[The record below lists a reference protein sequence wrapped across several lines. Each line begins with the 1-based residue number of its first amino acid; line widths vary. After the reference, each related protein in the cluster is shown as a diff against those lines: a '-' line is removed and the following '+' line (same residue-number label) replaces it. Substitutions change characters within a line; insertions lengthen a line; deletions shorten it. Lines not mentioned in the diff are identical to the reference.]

1 MATRVKSSQILDGS
15 IVASDLHSAIAIS
28 TTAAGSFASLTANGG
43 VVVDNITIDGTTLA
57 LSSGDLTL
65 DVAGDIILDADGG
78 DFKFRDGGAGFFTI
92 SNSSLDTVLKV
103 IQSNEDFII
112 RGNDNGN
119 EITALTL
126 DMANAGRATFNE
138 NVIINGNLTV
148 EGTRTL
154 LNVATLDVEDKNITL
169 NYHAS
174 NDTSASAGGAGITIQ
189 DAVNASTDASILWDA
204 SGDKFTF
211 SHSLSVG
218 STVNI
223 VTSGSSLFPSLKI
236 DNNGFLGS
244 ASVTDALQFQTSGDL
259 QAKTKIGI
267 GIDPVEILDI
277 KSVSGDARIRLDA
290 PSGSDTEIKFF
301 NAGAAQYTI
310 GHDDATDNFV
320 IGSADVDTPLVSVKK
335 SGNVGIGTNDPTYR
349 LDVLEATGN
358 GLRIKAGD
366 QLTDVALSVGS
377 AGTADKFVVK
387 AGGNVGIG
395 TASPQK
401 SLHVVTNSSTTND
414 TVDVVRIVAQ
424 STGTPLV
431 GFGPTIEFRAERGGA
446 TADSV
451 GRLGFVSDVMTA
463 SRVDGAFVIETAIDG
478 AFTERLK
485 INSLGVATFSGTV
498 TVDHEAGGVHSNLR
512 IDKGETGSGKLSF
525 HNSGT
530 QLSYISL
537 DAAEDMYYYGASG
550 VDQIFYT
557 HGALAL
563 TLTSG
568 ASTFV
573 GTVTANSGLTVG
585 NSNIGSNSSHLANLT
600 INNNAHIGT
609 TYNSAAIQ
617 IATTGNVTFK
627 APDLNLTADN
637 ARLVIEE
644 TDGTDISY
652 LGDHTGA
659 GQGALFLYNHGGT
672 ATVKLTADSHANY
685 INNGNKFGI
694 GTATPQADLHV
705 EGTALLKEAMLKEIA
720 KDISIT
726 VVDVFVYDTS
736 RDSDGGAWRKRT
748 QHTSWYNES
757 LNTAIRGPRKE
768 FPAVAII
775 AIQNTKLYI
784 YDGDDPDMPMWMVFD
799 SNLKDI
805 LGGASASGGAWF
817 ESVEALNGELFV
829 ASVSGHSPYL
839 FETNFISEKGRMT
852 DNSNEYCYYGNIE
865 QRNDGLGMY
874 IDNSGGIAFLYTRGV
889 TAKALPNSPIDIATG
904 LPMPTV
910 AVSTGRGVS
919 IKHTDG
925 RIVDLA
931 WSTDVFNHVAFTKDN
946 SLIASGVGWYG
957 IGSIPQVDTD
967 FNAGWTGKTG
977 VRPFASYNDGSS
989 DLMLVGGA
997 TISGVTG
1004 GERRGIATD
1013 AGLTLLRESKVEPT
1027 AGAVAHITKDYNTGW
1042 MIGDTK
1048 LALSSTDATNPAGA
1062 ELVTNGTFGSNTSG
1076 WAGTSGASISLVSNT
1091 MEVTG
1096 VGYGSQGITTVVGKV
1111 YVVSYDYIRVG
1122 GINGKL
1128 YIGTANNNGNIVS
1141 TGALSSSGSYA
1152 TTFTAVGTTT
1162 FLNFR
1167 TDSSGD
1173 TRWDNISA
1181 RLAESDRSYNDKGI
1195 QVFGTVTKT
1204 AVATGTD
1211 LVGYS
1216 GFDGSKYL
1224 YQPYNSTLNFG
1235 TGNFAYTFW
1244 HSCLASGS
1252 DRLWLSH
1259 GKYNTAGSGLNVLQL
1274 NSSGSGDQAQFY
1286 IGNSGQGAIA
1296 VQGVEGRGY
1305 QQWVVTRKSGV
1316 FYVYRNGKLEGSIVN
1331 SGNVNLSSQSIK
1343 GLYLG
1348 AGYTGSSVFAYGAGS
1363 LALIRISADAP
1374 TEKQIKEMYED
1385 EKHLFIPGAQSTFY
1399 GTSNAV
1405 VAIDQ
1410 DDSTEILHV
1419 GTSSGRSDFQGLR
1432 RVNNTTTAVGAALSA
1447 HDGLVIEE

>member
-223 VTSGSSLFPSLKI
+223 VTSGSSLFPSLKVN
-236 DNNGFLGS
+236 NNGFLGS

-320 IGSADVDTPLVSVKK
+320 IGSANVDTPLVSIKK

-366 QLTDVALSVGS
+366 QITDVALSVGS

-387 AGGNVGIG
+387 SGGNVGIG

-485 INSLGVATFSGTV
+485 INSTGASTFSGTV
-498 TVDHEAGGVHSNLR
+498 TVDAGSSGM
-512 IDKGETGSGKLSF
+512 IDFGNVTTAYGRLYAD
-525 HNSGT
+525 NSGT
-530 QLSYISL
+530 FIGSKSNHPLILRSNH
-537 DAAEDMYYYGASG
+537 
-550 VDQIFYT
+550 T
-557 HGALAL
+557 TAL
-563 TLTSG
+563 TLDTSQN
-568 ASTFV
+568 ATFA

-585 NSNIGSNSSHLANLT
+585 NSNIGSNTSHLVNLT
-600 INNNAHIGT
+600 INNNGHIGT
-609 TYNSAAIQ
+609 TYMSTAIQ
-617 IATTGNVTFK
+617 IATSGNVTFK
-627 APDLNLTADN
+627 APDFNLTADN

-644 TDGTDISY
+644 ADGTDISY

-817 ESVEALNGELFV
+817 ENVEALNGELFV

-946 SLIASGVGWYG
+946 SLIASGAGWYG

-1062 ELVTNGTFGSNTSG
+1062 ELVTGWVNGSTYAYDTLS
-1076 WAGTSGASISLVSNT
+1076 TSGATISSAITNGSNFAGAVSNAMSLT
-1091 MEVTG
+1091 AGKQYTASFALTINSGAALTYVLFVTDQSG
-1096 VGYGSQGITTVVGKV
+1096 GGSLGLGKHLV
-1111 YVVSYDYIRVG
+1111 
-1122 GINGKL
+1122 N
-1128 YIGTANNNGNIVS
+1128 IGTGNHCF
-1141 TGALSSSGSYA
+1141 
-1152 TTFTAVGTTT
+1152 TFTAPSTGTFYLLLQAGNGVTT
-1162 FLNFR
+1162 NF
-1167 TDSSGD
+1167 TTGAVSV
-1173 TRWDNISA
+1173 
-1181 RLAESDRSYNDKGI
+1181 RLAESDRSYNDKGV

-1259 GKYNTAGSGLNVLQL
+1259 GKYNTAGGGLNIIQV

-1296 VQGVEGRGY
+1296 VEGVEGRGY

-1331 SGNVNLSSQSIK
+1331 SGNVNLSSQSIN